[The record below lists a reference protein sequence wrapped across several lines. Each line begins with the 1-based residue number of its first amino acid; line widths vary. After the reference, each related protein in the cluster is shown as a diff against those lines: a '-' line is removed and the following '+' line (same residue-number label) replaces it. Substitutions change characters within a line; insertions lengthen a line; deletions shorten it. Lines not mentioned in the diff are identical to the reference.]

1 VADIFVAI
9 LAIAI
14 GAAFCFRGYLA
25 MRIIIPIWGAFAG
38 LIFGAGLVASLA
50 GEGFLTSLLGW
61 LVGFGFA
68 LLFGALAYLYYEV
81 SVLIAMSAIGFSLG
95 TTAMVAIGTQWSW
108 LIILAGVIVGVLLAL
123 LAMLSDLPMALLTL
137 LTAMAGAT
145 AVIAGVMVLFGV
157 VSLADF
163 GSAATTA
170 TLNDGW
176 WWYALYVVLAVAGVV
191 AQYRATAR
199 MRGSLRESW
208 TESGGRHLRTA

>member
-1 VADIFVAI
+1 VADIVVAI

-145 AVIAGVMVLFGV
+145 AVVAGVMVLFGV

-170 TLNDGW
+170 TLDDGW
-176 WWYALYVVLAVAGVV
+176 WWYALYVVLAVAGIV

>member
-1 VADIFVAI
+1 MADIVVAI

-50 GEGFLTSLLGW
+50 GEGFLASLLGW

-123 LAMLSDLPMALLTL
+123 VAMLADLPMALLTV

-145 AVIAGVMVLFGV
+145 AVVAGIMVLFGV

-170 TLNDGW
+170 TLNDSW
-176 WWYALYVVLAVAGVV
+176 WWYALYVVLAVAGIV

-208 TESGGRHLRTA
+208 TQSGGRHLRTA

>member
-1 VADIFVAI
+1 MADIVIAI

-50 GEGFLTSLLGW
+50 GEGFLASLLGW

-68 LLFGALAYLYYEV
+68 LLFGALAYLYYEI
-81 SVLIAMSAIGFSLG
+81 SVFIAMAAIGFSLG
-95 TTAMVAIGTQWSW
+95 AAAMVAIGTEWSW
-108 LIILAGVIVGVLLAL
+108 LIILAGVLAGAVLAL
-123 LAMLSDLPMALLTL
+123 VAILADVPMALLTL
-137 LTAMAGAT
+137 LTAMAGSA
-145 AVIAGVMVLFGV
+145 AVVAGVMLLFGV
-157 VSLADF
+157 VSLEDF

-170 TLNDGW
+170 TLDDDW
-176 WWYALYVVLAVAGVV
+176 WWYALYVVLAIAGVV
-191 AQYRATAR
+191 AQYTAAAR

-208 TESGGRHLRTA
+208 SESGGRSMRTA